1 MTATIAELDCL
12 PRAPAQGRRRLHAAR
27 ARAAASRLA
36 VFPFDN
42 LTADDRGSS
51 IADALTVLVV
61 ANLACRD
68 AVDVVSHASTLQFRG
83 AHVALADIAREQGAG
98 HIVQG
103 AILRVGQEMQVL
115 LQLVDAHSGEVL
127 LMRTYTGQP
136 STMQR
141 IQTAIASQIA
151 DELVDSTSAA

>member
-1 MTATIAELDCL
+1 MGNGRDLD
-12 PRAPAQGRRRLHAAR
+12 GRVFIVTGAASGIGR
-27 ARAAASRLA
+27 DIAAALA
-36 VFPFDN
+36 
-42 LTADDRGSS
+42 
-51 IADALTVLVV
+51 
-61 ANLACRD
+61 
-68 AVDVVSHASTLQFRG
+68 QRG